1 MGNQPLRSGDEIE
14 TPSAR
19 GDRHLGLAAGS
30 ARADAKKAFIC
41 PALRLPASEPRQL
54 TLAEDALALG
64 PE

>member
-1 MGNQPLRSGDEIE
+1 MKHPAREGTGTSDLQPDLRAR
-14 TPSAR
+14 TPR
-19 GDRHLGLAAGS
+19 RL
-30 ARADAKKAFIC
+30 FIC